1 MRILVLAPDV
11 PATSRMPGSPRLF
24 NLCRELSRNHELF
37 LFTRCSSRERYE
49 TFLGDATGPRVF
61 SRVDLLP
68 DPPSASWLGQ
78 QWHRMHLAAH
88 FETRYRH
95 AGYHRSICQGVR
107 DFCESE
113 HIDLVYA
120 DLLAMSQYIDR
131 RIGVPAIVDLH
142 DSLTLLGR
150 RILGAEREWRG
161 RLLAWL
167 GLTSVARLERS
178 LARTFDLA
186 ITNSAVDE
194 QVLRELCAELRTLT
208 ISNGVDMEY
217 FLPDA
222 VLPQADKI
230 VFTGVM
236 DYAPN
241 EDAALY
247 FSKEIFPLVRAQR
260 PQAQFWI
267 VGSNP
272 SATLKGLA
280 QAGGIHVTGSVDDVR
295 PYVRSAAVF
304 VSPLRVGS
312 GVKNKILAAMAME
325 KATVATPLSID
336 GLDVAHGREVL
347 LAQEPRLFAD
357 QVVRLM
363 TDESE
368 RRRLGA
374 NGLACVRSKYSW
386 RAMGESLESAL
397 RSIAPPAPRRLA
409 AA

>member
-37 LFTRCSSRERYE
+37 LFTRCSSPERYK
-49 TFLGDATGPRVF
+49 TFLGDPTQPHVF

-68 DPPSASWLGQ
+68 DPPAAGWLGQ
-78 QWHRMHLAAH
+78 QWHRLHLAAH
-88 FETRYRH
+88 FETRYRN
-95 AGYHRSICQGVR
+95 AGYHRSIRNRVR
-107 DFCESE
+107 DFCTRERIE
-113 HIDLVYA
+113 LIFVDILP
-120 DLLAMSQYIDR
+120 MTQYVDQ

-142 DSLTLLGR
+142 DSLTLLCR
-150 RILGAEREWRG
+150 RTLSAERGWRR
-161 RLLAWL
+161 RLSAYL
-167 GLTSVARLERS
+167 GLISVQRLEQA
-178 LARTFDLA
+178 LEQTFDLA

-194 QVLRELCAELRTLT
+194 QVIREVCPGLRTLT
-208 ISNGVDMEY
+208 ITNGVDMEY
-217 FLPDA
+217 FSPDS
-222 VLPQADKI
+222 VRPEADKI

-247 FSKEIFPLVRAQR
+247 FGKEIFPLVKAER
-260 PQAQFWI
+260 PQAQYWI

-272 SATLKGLA
+272 AAAVKALTQEA
-280 QAGGIHVTGSVDDVR
+280 GIHVTGSVEDVR

-336 GLDVAHGREVL
+336 GLDLSDGREVL
-347 LAQEPRLFAD
+347 LARDPWSFAD
-357 QVVRLM
+357 KVVRLLA
-363 TDESE
+363 DEGE

-386 RAMGESLESAL
+386 RAMGESLEGAL
-397 RSIAPPAPRRLA
+397 RSVTAPASRRSA
-409 AA
+409 GA